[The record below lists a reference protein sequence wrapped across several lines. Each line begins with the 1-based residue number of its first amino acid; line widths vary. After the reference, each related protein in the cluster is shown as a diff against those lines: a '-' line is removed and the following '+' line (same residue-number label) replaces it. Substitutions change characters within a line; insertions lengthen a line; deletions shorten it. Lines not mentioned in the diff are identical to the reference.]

1 MTPERLK
8 KVEEIY
14 HAVLEISPSTRK
26 QFLQSS
32 CGDDVELRKEV
43 ESLLSFEKT
52 FASIID
58 SSPQSLVEEV
68 FSEEKHSIL
77 IGTTINQY
85 KILSLLGEGGMGSV
99 FLAQDTKLERKVA
112 IKFLANKLSK
122 DSNRLNRFF
131 QEAKAASA
139 LNHPNIIT
147 VYEIGDVENKPFI
160 VSEFIDGKTL
170 TDFLFLEELKLSRVL
185 EIATQIASALAT
197 AHEAGIIHRDIKP
210 DNVMIRRDGIVKIL
224 DFGLAKL
231 SQKPLEI
238 DSEAVTKFK
247 KLTVD
252 GMILGTPQY
261 MSPEQARGQKVD
273 LRTDIFSFGV
283 MLYEMISG
291 KQAFDG
297 VNALDI
303 IGSILK
309 SEPRSLS
316 ELIPD
321 ISVDLERIVN
331 KALLKD
337 RNLRYQRI
345 EDFLTDLSNVKK
357 NIEIEDVSHNNTTV
371 LKPQKTRENTISVAT
386 TRRFSLIHAL
396 GFSILALVGFSTI
409 WWFFNGKNMTVAT
422 NLKTEEVVN
431 WTSSPGEMYSVGSFS
446 PDGKMVAFSSTKVGS
461 KNIWIKQTSSGEAIQ
476 ITKDEFGNTNPVW
489 SPNRE
494 ELAFYSTRG
503 NESGFWR
510 IPTLGGSPKLISKID
525 DGSSRL
531 LFWSKTGQLYYHSES
546 NIYAVDVVA
555 GTTKQLSNFTA
566 ADLIGQ
572 RLSVSPD
579 EKTIVYSKT
588 ESDGTS
594 IWTMNIEDKIT
605 NKILDSKTEIRNLT
619 WHPDS
624 NRVFY
629 SSSVDGTF
637 QIFVTDISSTTPRQ
651 LSFSEQDNLVLDVSF
666 DGTNILFGSAKEE
679 SDVWGVNLKE
689 PKESIAA
696 SDINSEL
703 WAEASPDGK
712 TLAYQSISHLSQ
724 GNKLFSGNIFS
735 KIIGS
740 NDQPKEI
747 IKNGS
752 LPKWSPDGKMLAFIR
767 ANREI
772 RQLETVSLVSSGQ
785 KTLTTNEIQ
794 SISHTV
800 LPYNR
805 LQTADFSWSPDSSKV
820 AYITKTNGKSNIWS
834 VNSDGSNDAQ
844 ITENNDLNLNLNCP
858 IWSADGKKI
867 IFSSKT
873 NNSEGKPIHNI
884 RSIDLETKKDD
895 LIFSQIPFI
904 RVLGL
909 IQSESELL
917 FAAAASSGG
926 TTSLTEVSLIS
937 INLET
942 KKIRSVMALKDTYL
956 YNIHLSN
963 DKKSIAFTAHREGK
977 DNVWV
982 TPIASG
988 ETKQVTNNN
997 DSRLY
1002 FSSLSWS
1009 PDNNSIFFGKQMRY
1023 SLLSMLTNFQ

>member
-32 CGDDVELRKEV
+32 CGDDLDLRKEV

-77 IGTTINQY
+77 LGTTINQY
-85 KILSLLGEGGMGSV
+85 KILSLLGEGGMGAV

-170 TDFLFLEELKLSRVL
+170 ADFLFLEEIKLSRVL

-273 LRTDIFSFGV
+273 LRSDIFSFGV

-297 VNALDI
+297 VNALDT

-309 SEPRSLS
+309 SEPKALS
-316 ELIPD
+316 ELVPG
-321 ISVDLERIVN
+321 ISLDLERIVS
-331 KALLKD
+331 KALRKD
-337 RNLRYQRI
+337 RDLRYQRI
-345 EDFLTDLSNVKK
+345 EDLLTDLNNAKK
-357 NIEIEDVSHNNTTV
+357 IIEVEDVRINTTT
-371 LKPQKTRENTISVAT
+371 LKPQRTRENTISIAT

-396 GFSILALVGFSTI
+396 GFSLLALFAFTAI
-409 WWFFNGKNMTVAT
+409 WWFFSGRNFSVAT

-476 ITKDEFGNTNPVW
+476 ITKDDFGNTNPIW
-489 SPNRE
+489 SPNSD

-510 IPTLGGSPKLISKID
+510 IPTLGGSPKLISTID
-525 DGSSRL
+525 DGSGRL
-531 LFWSKTGQLYYHSES
+531 LFWSKSGQVYYHSES
-546 NIYAVDVVA
+546 NIYAIDVAA
-555 GTTKQLSNFTA
+555 GTTKPLTKFTP
-566 ADLIGQ
+566 ADLISQ
-572 RLSVSPD
+572 KLSVSPD
-579 EKTIVYSKT
+579 EKTIAYSKVET
-588 ESDGTS
+588 DGTS
-594 IWTMNIEDKIT
+594 VWTMNIADKT
-605 NKILDSKTEIRNLT
+605 SKKILDSKTEIRNLT
-619 WHPDS
+619 WHTDS
-624 NRVFY
+624 TRLFY
-629 SSSVDGTF
+629 SSSIDGTF
-637 QIFVTDISSTTPRQ
+637 QIFVTDTLSNSPRQ
-651 LSFSEQDNLVLDVSF
+651 LSFAEQDSLVLDISS
-666 DGTNILFGSAKEE
+666 DGTKILFGSAKEE

-689 PKESIAA
+689 SKESIAA

-712 TLAYQSISHLSQ
+712 TLAYQSIKHLSQ

-747 IKNGS
+747 VKNGS

-767 ANREI
+767 ANRES
-772 RQLETVSLVSSGQ
+772 RRLETVSLVSNGQ

-794 SISHTV
+794 SLSYTV

-805 LQTADFSWSPDSSKV
+805 LQTTDFSWSPDSSKV
-820 AYITKTNGKSNIWS
+820 AYITKTNGNINIWS
-834 VNSDGSNDAQ
+834 VNSDGSNDVQ
-844 ITENNDLNLNLNCP
+844 ISENIDFNLNLNCP

-867 IFSSKT
+867 VFSSKT

-884 RSIDLETKKDD
+884 RLIDIETKKDD

-909 IQSESELL
+909 IQNESEIL
-917 FAAAASSGG
+917 FATTVSSGS
-926 TTSLTEVSLIS
+926 TNSLTEVSLIGV
-937 INLET
+937 NLET
-942 KKIRSVMALKDTYL
+942 KKTRVITNLKDTYL
-956 YNIHLSN
+956 YNVHLSN
-963 DKKSIAFTAHREGK
+963 DKKSVAFTANRDGK

-982 TPIASG
+982 TPIASNQA
-988 ETKQVTNNN
+988 KQVTNNN

-1009 PDNNSIFFGKQMRY
+1009 TDNNSIFFGKQMRY